1 MLKDIRLHGE
11 ITSEVDFYA
20 VLAGEK
26 LAVTHFYE
34 VGESE
39 KGREVSFFLAG
50 NYFKLDQQGIAF
62 TGTGGAVS
70 EYMFGSPMPLN
81 DLGHKEVSN
90 RLVLFG
96 TYAGTTGQ
104 GRLEFTP
111 NVSGLVSYRDLFL
124 EGNALCNSFFLLK
137 TPWPYSVRRTQEVL
151 LKTLGRRLKRS
162 PHAGAG
168 NDSELA
174 AEILK
179 ELAEPD
185 ATLLLLR
192 LAHRPHRQF
201 YDFVRGY
208 YLKEGEWGE
217 QQERFVAVLADELGI
232 EQYQR
237 KRIAI
242 DILYKAERNRPI
254 LDEYKDILLSA
265 LEAALNDSALG
276 RLNTLRGMAVRHGL
290 PPTLFDTLDGLL
302 PAAAAARGQAEAPYL
317 RRVRDILQGLFEAE
331 GATARKKHGANE
343 IAELMA
349 AKQRAH
355 HSHDNGFEQVL
366 LDAGRQLDEYTAR
379 TENYEPFEA
388 FSELLTYLDR
398 LDNAEAVVSHLV
410 YMEHAFVSEEKVRSL
425 LGNREAF
432 EALEPGLFQ
441 RLVIDDALQ
450 NPYALGYGRR
460 KLSVL
465 LAGLQ
470 RVERGEQTCAE
481 VAARVERLAKE
492 EQLHER
498 LYGAI
503 RRRLKQFYFNL
514 SNPAHVR
521 LLQTDLEAEILK
533 QGHWLEGAL
542 PPGAFNTALE
552 QVQRETEYLNSVYPK
567 ILAGADQSLR
577 EQFLAESHLDLY
589 RVEDMERQY
598 RQAHGLETQGQTSDA
613 FTLED

>member
-11 ITSEVDFYA
+11 ITPEVDFFA

-34 VGESE
+34 IGEGAA
-39 KGREVSFFLAG
+39 GREASFFLAG
-50 NYFKLDQQGIAF
+50 SYFKLDQKGIAF
-62 TGTGGAVS
+62 SGTGGAVS

-81 DLGHKEVSN
+81 DLGHKEISN
-90 RLVLFG
+90 RLVVFG
-96 TYAGTTGQ
+96 TYAGTAGQ

-111 NVSGLVSYRDLFL
+111 NVSGVVSYRDLFL
-124 EGNALCNSFFLLK
+124 EGNALGNLFFLIK

-162 PHAGAG
+162 PHPGAG

-179 ELAEPD
+179 ELSEPD

-217 QQERFVAVLADELGI
+217 PQERFVTVLADELGI

-254 LDEYKDILLSA
+254 LDEYKDILVSA
-265 LEAALNDSALG
+265 LEAPLSEAALG
-276 RLNTLRGMAVRHGL
+276 RINTLRGMAVRHGL

-302 PAAAAARGQAEAPYL
+302 PTAAAARGQAEAPYL
-317 RRVRDILQGLFEAE
+317 RRVREILLGLFEATE
-331 GATARKKHGANE
+331 AEEKRLQPNE
-343 IAELMA
+343 VAELLS

-355 HSHDNGFEQVL
+355 HGHDNGFEQVL
-366 LDAGRQLDEYTAR
+366 LDTGRRLDEYTAE
-379 TENYEPFEA
+379 TEDYQPFET

-410 YMEHAFVSEEKVRSL
+410 YMEHASISEEKVRSL

-432 EALEPGLFQ
+432 ETLEAGLFQ
-441 RLVIDDALQ
+441 RLVVDEALK
-450 NPYALGYGRR
+450 NPYALGYGKR

-498 LYGAI
+498 LYGGI

-521 LLQTDLEAEILK
+521 LLQADLEAETLK
-533 QGHWLEGAL
+533 QGHWAEGSL
-542 PPGAFNTALE
+542 PPGAFDTALE
-552 QVQRETEYLNSVYPK
+552 QVQRETEYLNNIYPR
-567 ILAGADQSLR
+567 ILAGADQGIR
-577 EQFLAESHLDLY
+577 DQFLSESHLDLY
-589 RVEDMERQY
+589 KVEELEREY
-598 RQAHGLETQGQTSDA
+598 RQAHGLEAQGPQSDV
-613 FTLED
+613 FTFED

>member
-11 ITSEVDFYA
+11 ITQEVDFFA

-26 LAVTHFYE
+26 LTVTHFYE
-34 VGESE
+34 LGEGKE
-39 KGREVSFFLAG
+39 GREVSFFLAG
-50 NYFKLDQQGIAF
+50 SYFKLDQKGIAF
-62 TGTGGAVS
+62 SGTGGAVS
-70 EYMFGSPMPLN
+70 EYMFGSPMPLH
-81 DLGHKEVSN
+81 DLGHKEVAN

-96 TYAGTTGQ
+96 TFAGTAGQ

-111 NVSGLVSYRDLFL
+111 NVNGFVSYSSLFL
-124 EGNALCNSFFLLK
+124 EGNALGNSFFLLK

-151 LKTLGRRLKRS
+151 LRTLGRRLKRS
-162 PHAGAG
+162 SHPGAG

-179 ELAEPD
+179 ELSEPD

-217 QQERFVAVLADELGI
+217 PQEKFVAVLADELGV

-254 LDEYKDILLSA
+254 LDEYKDILVSA
-265 LEAALNDSALG
+265 LDAPLNEAALG

-317 RRVRDILQGLFEAE
+317 RRVREILQGLFEPGGEA
-331 GATARKKHGANE
+331 AKKLKPGE
-343 IAELMA
+343 VAELLS

-355 HSHDNGFEQVL
+355 HGHDNGFEQAL
-366 LDAGRQLDEYTAR
+366 LDAGRRLDEYTAT
-379 TENYEPFEA
+379 TEDYGPFEA

-410 YMEHAFVSEEKVRSL
+410 YMEHASTSEEKVRSL

-432 EALEPGLFQ
+432 EALETGLFQ
-441 RLVIDDALQ
+441 RLVVDEANK

-470 RVERGEQTCAE
+470 MVERGEQTCSE

-498 LYGAI
+498 LYGGI

-521 LLQTDLEAEILK
+521 LLQADLEAETIK
-533 QGHWLEGAL
+533 QGHWAEGAL
-542 PPGAFNTALE
+542 PPGAFDTALE
-552 QVQRETEYLNSVYPK
+552 QVQRETEYLNNVYPK
-567 ILAGADQSLR
+567 IISGADASLR
-577 EQFLAESHLDLY
+577 DQFLAESHLDLY
-589 RVEDMERQY
+589 KVEELERQY
-598 RQAHGLETQGQTSDA
+598 RQAHGLEAQSQGGEA
-613 FTLED
+613 FSFED